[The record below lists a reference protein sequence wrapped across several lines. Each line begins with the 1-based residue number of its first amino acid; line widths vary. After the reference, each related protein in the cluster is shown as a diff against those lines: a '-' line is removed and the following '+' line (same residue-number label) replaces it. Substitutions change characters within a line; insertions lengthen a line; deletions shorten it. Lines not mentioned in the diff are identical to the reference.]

1 MEKLVAKHI
10 DFIREQ
16 DGEVERELET
26 NLLNCFVE
34 ERNVA
39 AAYLALVR
47 YEDGTE
53 SVALCLRIRSD
64 TEPQTELIAK
74 IEKTFAAMFSKREH
88 LDVCFVNDRQ
98 EEDLSKVCKSFYRA
112 PADA

>member
-16 DGEVERELET
+16 DGDVERELKT
-26 NLLNCFVE
+26 NLLNCFLE

-39 AAYLALVR
+39 AAYLAWVR

-53 SVALCLRIRSD
+53 SVALCLRSRSD
-64 TEPQTELIAK
+64 TEQQPELLAK
-74 IEKTFAAMFSKREH
+74 ISKTFAAMFSKSEH
-88 LDVCFVNDRQ
+88 LDVCVVNDLQ
-98 EEDLSKVCKSFYRA
+98 EEDSSRVCKPFYQA